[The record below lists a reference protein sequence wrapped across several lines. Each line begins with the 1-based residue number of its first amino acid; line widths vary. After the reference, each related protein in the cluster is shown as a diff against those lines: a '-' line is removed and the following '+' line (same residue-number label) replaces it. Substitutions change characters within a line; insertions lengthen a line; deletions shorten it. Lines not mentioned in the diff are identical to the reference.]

1 MLSISNFC
9 KIFAISSRAVAK
21 EDEVDIYRRDD
32 EGLRPPMDGIMLES
46 VTKSFGDNVAVKGL
60 TLNVLPGKVHGLL
73 GPNGSGKSTTMKM
86 VMSIV
91 KPDQGKI
98 SLCGIDVLRQPI
110 EAKRLVGYVPESPYL
125 YEYLTASEY
134 LDFVGTAYGIDLKTR
149 REKVDELLNALQ
161 MSNQVNDVMS
171 GFSQGMKQKIAITA
185 ALLHRPRVL
194 IMDEA
199 LNGLDPRSARIVKD
213 ILQRLAGE
221 GVSILFST
229 HVLEIAEAMCNTITI
244 MNEGS
249 VIAEGTVQELRSKA
263 GMPGSTL
270 EDTFL
275 KLTGSEDTEKIV
287 EALKL

>member
-1 MLSISNFC
+1 MEEESKLVNAGFDFIGCSEIGE
-9 KIFAISSRAVAK
+9 VAL
-21 EDEVDIYRRDD
+21 YGSGS
-32 EGLRPPMDGIMLES
+32 EGLGRSMDGIMLES
-46 VTKSFGDNVAVKGL
+46 VTKSFGDKVAVKDL
-60 TLNVLPGKVHGLL
+60 TLSVLPGRVHGLL

-91 KPDQGKI
+91 KPDHGKI
-98 SLCGIDVLRQPI
+98 SLCGMDVLRQPI

-134 LDFVGTAYGIDLKTR
+134 LDFVGTAYGIDLKAR
-149 REKVDELLNALQ
+149 RERVDELLNALQ
-161 MSNQVNDVMS
+161 MSEHVNEVMS

-185 ALLHRPRVL
+185 ALLHRPRALVL
-194 IMDEA
+194 DEA
-199 LNGLDPRSARIVKD
+199 LNGLDPRSAKIVKD
-213 ILQRLAGE
+213 VLQRLAGE

-229 HVLEIAEAMCNTITI
+229 HVLEIAEAMCSRITI

-249 VIAEGTVQELRSKA
+249 IIAEGTVQGLRSKA

>member
-1 MLSISNFC
+1 
-9 KIFAISSRAVAK
+9 
-21 EDEVDIYRRDD
+21 
-32 EGLRPPMDGIMLES
+32 MDGIMLES
-46 VTKSFGDNVAVKGL
+46 VRKSFGSNVAVKDL
-60 TLNVLPGKVHGLL
+60 TLSVLPGQVHGLL

-86 VMSIV
+86 IMSIV

-98 SLCGIDVLRQPI
+98 SLCGVDVLQQPI

-125 YEYLTASEY
+125 YDYLTASEY

-149 REKVDELLNALQ
+149 REKVDELLKALQ
-161 MSNQVNDVMS
+161 MSEQVNEVMS

-185 ALLHRPRVL
+185 ALLHRPRAL

-199 LNGLDPRSARIVKD
+199 LNGLDPRSAKIVKD

-229 HVLEIAEAMCNTITI
+229 HVLEIAQAMCNTITI

-249 VIAEGTVQELRSKA
+249 IIAEGTVQELMSKA
-263 GMPGSTL
+263 GTPGSTL

>member
-1 MLSISNFC
+1 MR
-9 KIFAISSRAVAK
+9 AICEFRDKPARCSEK
-21 EDEVDIYRRDD
+21 DEVDIYRSGD
-32 EGLRPPMDGIMLES
+32 EGLRRSMDGIMLES
-46 VTKSFGDNVAVKGL
+46 VTKSFGDNVAVKDL
-60 TLNVLPGKVHGLL
+60 TLSVLPGEVHGLL

-91 KPDQGKI
+91 KPDYGKI

-125 YEYLTASEY
+125 YDYLTASEY

-149 REKVDELLNALQ
+149 REKVDELLKALQ
-161 MSNQVNDVMS
+161 MSEHVNEVMS

-185 ALLHRPRVL
+185 ALLHRPRALVL
-194 IMDEA
+194 DEA
-199 LNGLDPRSARIVKD
+199 LNGLDPRSAKIVKD
-213 ILQRLAGE
+213 VLQRLAGE

-229 HVLEIAEAMCNTITI
+229 HVLEIAEAMCSRITI

-249 VIAEGTVQELRSKA
+249 IIAEGTVQELRSKA